1 MRRILIALVL
11 AVLVAG
17 SYVTVHPRHH
27 ASTQAEFFCVFPKSV
42 TLIGHTVTTPTVCI
56 PSPAPPPTT

>member
-17 SYVTVHPRHH
+17 SYVAVHPRHH
-27 ASTQAEFFCVFPKSV
+27 ASTQAEFFCVFSTSL
-42 TLIGHTVTTPTVCI
+42 TLKGHTVTTPTVCI
-56 PSPAPPPTT
+56 PSPAPPPA